1 MDELWVKDYPA
12 EPDLDDNSS
21 LKRMLALIGTGR
33 RVVDFGCATGYFAQL
48 LRKDGCTVVGVE
60 INPGAAKISE
70 QHCESVVVADL
81 DFVHLNEILPETN
94 FDVAVFGDVLEH
106 LRDPWRVL
114 EEVHQILK
122 PDGFVVAS
130 IPNIAHGA
138 IRLALLQGNFEYT
151 KVGILDDTHLRFFT
165 RKTVEELFE
174 QSGFAVES
182 INRTT
187 YPMFFDRASVP
198 HPLVPYI
205 ERDSLPSELVQQI
218 EQEQEASTL
227 QFVVRAFPQSL
238 EGKYAALAEKYA
250 ALAEKH
256 AKAVVQNAQLE
267 AQLQSTQIEL
277 ERSRLHEQPQLEQ
290 TQSQLEQTQSQ
301 LEQTQSQLQKIELEL
316 GQTHTLVV
324 TMESSK
330 FWKLRQVWM
339 RFKRLVFK
347 G

>member
-1 MDELWVKDYPA
+1 MNDSWVKDYPA
-12 EPDLDDNSS
+12 ASDLTEAALDNNSS
-21 LKRMLALIGTGR
+21 LKKMLALIGTGK

-48 LRKDGCTVVGVE
+48 LRKDGCTVIGVE
-60 INPGAAKISE
+60 INPDAAKISE
-70 QHCESVVVADL
+70 QYCESVVVADL
-81 DFVHLNEILPETN
+81 DFVHLNEILPEAN

-114 EEVHQILK
+114 EEVHQLLK
-122 PDGFVVAS
+122 PNGFVVAS

-151 KVGILDDTHLRFFT
+151 ELGILDNTHLRFFT

-174 QSGFAVES
+174 QSGFAVGS
-182 INRTT
+182 IDRTT
-187 YPMFFDRASVP
+187 YPVFFDRVSVP
-198 HPLVPYI
+198 HPLVPHI

-238 EGKYAALAEKYA
+238 EGKCAALAEKY
-250 ALAEKH
+250 

-277 ERSRLHEQPQLEQ
+277 ERSQLHER
-290 TQSQLEQTQSQ
+290 SQLEQTQSQ
-301 LEQTQSQLQKIELEL
+301 LEQTQSQIQNIQLQL
-316 GQTHTLVV
+316 GQTQTLVV
-324 TMESSK
+324 TMKSSK
-330 FWKLRQVWM
+330 FWKLRQVWTRM
-339 RFKRLVFK
+339 RAFLS
-347 G
+347 GGTES